1 MQERVNILNNQL
13 AKVIQAIPATGQPA
27 GPGRDMT
34 FVEKRKLSMQL
45 ARLQGVPDM
54 LKQVLDTVAADP
66 LFASS
71 SSSESEVEV
80 ELDQL
85 KADTLW
91 KLHALVASKPA
102 PSAGTAAP
110 SRPAVLPTVQANGI
124 AEKKPPVRAA
134 NSTLSG
140 EQQEGVLN
148 PRRVGYDCYHRVRV
162 LRLVILLDTCR
173 CWFRL

>member
-1 MQERVNILNNQL
+1 MQERVNILNTQL
-13 AKVIQAIPATGQPA
+13 AKVLQAIPSTGQPA

-54 LKQVLDTVAADP
+54 LKQVLDIVATDP

-71 SSSESEVEV
+71 SSSEAEIEV

-91 KLHALVASKPA
+91 KLHALAAHKPA
-102 PSAGTAAP
+102 PSAGAAP
-110 SRPAVLPTVQANGI
+110 SRPSSTPPVQSNGV
-124 AEKKPPVRAA
+124 ADKKPPVPAA
-134 NSTLSG
+134 SVQSG
-140 EQQEGVLN
+140 E
-148 PRRVGYDCYHRVRV
+148 PAKP
-162 LRLVILLDTCR
+162 
-173 CWFRL
+173 F